1 MLILFLS
8 VLLALLGILL
18 VIISFSSF
26 EKKTISIYRDN
37 EDEKSLPENIDV
49 FKTSGYETSD
59 SDTAL
64 QSSVSVPP
72 VSTAGEENIIHNVSI
87 YEDRDSV
94 ISPGS
99 EKSIEYSEIGKYK
112 SLKRLAS
119 GDFVLSHSSLI
130 LRDAKKLFR
139 YDNHKIKNLVP
150 LEKSALIYIDSFTYP
165 LLFVSDDA
173 GFASKIEYL
182 LKK

>member
-18 VIISFSSF
+18 VVISFSSL
-26 EKKTISIYRDN
+26 EKKTLSVYQDN
-37 EDEKSLPENIDV
+37 EEVLFDN
-49 FKTSGYETSD
+49 TSETSPKEKNAE
-59 SDTAL
+59 SFPAVS
-64 QSSVSVPP
+64 SSVAP
-72 VSTAGEENIIHNVSI
+72 EENSIPNVSI
-87 YEDRDSV
+87 YEDRDNV

-99 EKSIEYSEIGKYK
+99 EKAIEYSEIGKYK
-112 SLKRLAS
+112 SLRRLAS
-119 GDFVLSHSSLI
+119 GDLVLSSASLT

-139 YDNHKIKNLVP
+139 YDIHKIKNIIS
-150 LEKSALIYIDSFTYP
+150 LEKSALIYIDSLTYP
-165 LLFVSDDA
+165 LLFVCDDP

>member
-18 VIISFSSF
+18 VIISFSSL
-26 EKKTISIYRDN
+26 EKKTVSVCRDN
-37 EDEKSLPENIDV
+37 EEDFFEKHIDV
-49 FKTSGYETSD
+49 VE
-59 SDTAL
+59 DTV
-64 QSSVSVPP
+64 SEIHVESPVSVSPAV
-72 VSTAGEENIIHNVSI
+72 VSTQEENIISNVSI

-99 EKSIEYSEIGKYK
+99 EKLIEYSEIGKYK
-112 SLKRLAS
+112 SLRRIAS
-119 GDFVLSHSSLI
+119 GDLVLSPASLM

-139 YDNHKIKNLVP
+139 YDLHKIKNLVT
-150 LEKSALIYIDSFTYP
+150 LGNSALIYIDSFAYP
-165 LLFVSDDA
+165 LLFVCEDA
-173 GFASKIEYL
+173 GFASKIEFL

>member
-18 VIISFSSF
+18 VVISFSSL
-26 EKKTISIYRDN
+26 EKKTLSVYRDN
-37 EDEKSLPENIDV
+37 EEVLFDNMPGDA
-49 FKTSGYETSD
+49 ETS
-59 SDTAL
+59 TKEINAE
-64 QSSVSVPP
+64 SSPAASLSATPEDNVIS
-72 VSTAGEENIIHNVSI
+72 NVSI

-94 ISPGS
+94 INPGT
-99 EKSIEYSEIGKYK
+99 EKAIEYSEIGKYK
-112 SLKRLAS
+112 SLRRLAS
-119 GDFVLSHSSLI
+119 GDLVLSSASLT

-150 LEKSALIYIDSFTYP
+150 LEKSVLIYIDSFTYP
-165 LLFVSDDA
+165 LLFVCDDA

>member
-18 VIISFSSF
+18 VVISFSSL
-26 EKKTISIYRDN
+26 EKKTVSVYREN
-37 EDEKSLPENIDV
+37 EEEDSFESPIDAVEDTVSEKQTESPV
-49 FKTSGYETSD
+49 
-59 SDTAL
+59 
-64 QSSVSVPP
+64 SVSPAA
-72 VSTAGEENIIHNVSI
+72 VSMHDENVISNVSI

-99 EKSIEYSEIGKYK
+99 EKLIEYSEIGKYK
-112 SLKRLAS
+112 SLRRIAS
-119 GDFVLSHSSLI
+119 GDLVLSPASLV

-139 YDNHKIKNLVP
+139 YDIHKIKNLVT
-150 LEKSALIYIDSFTYP
+150 LGNSALIYIDSFTYP
-165 LLFVSDDA
+165 LLFVCEDA
-173 GFASKIEYL
+173 GFASKIEFL